1 MHDECIDPGRLHAL
15 APHVAAT
22 SASITSGLQNIVSH
36 TILSALG
43 IAREGGTLTVNL
55 DVQVGPLYVLVS
67 IVAVIFFNLG
77 KRGEGE
83 ASAYSIF
90 NGFRELPG
98 QLNAGV
104 LDDQIRRGQM

>member
-1 MHDECIDPGRLHAL
+1 MYRSRPLKL
-15 APHVAAT
+15 ACSGPEYSCNVCTYHLWAVEH
-22 SASITSGLQNIVSH
+22 SAH
-36 TILSALG
+36 TVLSALG
-43 IAREGGTLTVNL
+43 IACGGTLTVSL
-55 DVQVGPLYVLVS
+55 GVQVGPLYVLVS